1 MYIAKQLR
9 EKSIAEYILYMW
21 QIEDLIRAYGCS
33 LQRIRH
39 EYIDKFDYTDE
50 QKEDMLDWYGNLV
63 RMMNQEGKR
72 ERGHLQINAI
82 IVKDLMDLHN
92 QLMQSAKFPFYNA
105 EYYKVLPFIV
115 ELRNKGDKDVNEVET
130 CLDALYGVMLLRLKK
145 KEITLDT
152 MTAIKEITTFVGM
165 LSDYYQKDKTEGLV
179 FEDEQTKSPHN
190 EHLDYRLQRPTGKRN
205 AVVASKICTTHVV

>member
-21 QIEDLIRAYGCS
+21 QIEDLIRAYDCS

-39 EYIDKFDYTDE
+39 EYIEKFDYTAE
-50 QKEDMLDWYGNLV
+50 QKEEMLDWYGNLV

-92 QLMQSAKFPFYNA
+92 QLMQSTKFPFYNTA
-105 EYYKVLPFIV
+105 YYKVLPFIV
-115 ELRNKGDKDVNEVET
+115 ELRNKGDKEVNEIET
-130 CLDALYGVMLLRLKK
+130 CLDALYGVMLLRLKQ
-145 KEITLDT
+145 KEITPDT

-165 LSDYYQKDKTEGLV
+165 LADYYQKDKREGLV
-179 FEDEQTKSPHN
+179 FEDE
-190 EHLDYRLQRPTGKRN
+190 
-205 AVVASKICTTHVV
+205 

>member
-1 MYIAKQLR
+1 MSPLYSYIYNKEWLIFIPSKHQQMYIAKQLR

-39 EYIDKFDYTDE
+39 EYIDKFDYTAE
-50 QKEDMLDWYGNLV
+50 QKEEMLDWYGNLV

-92 QLMQSAKFPFYNA
+92 LLMQSTKFPFYNTA
-105 EYYKVLPFIV
+105 YYKVLPFIV
-115 ELRNKGDKDVNEVET
+115 ELRNKGDKEVNEIET
-130 CLDALYGVMLLRLKK
+130 CLDALYGVMLLRLKQ
-145 KEITLDT
+145 KEITPDT

-165 LSDYYQKDKTEGLV
+165 LADYYQKDKREGLV
-179 FEDEQTKSPHN
+179 FEDE
-190 EHLDYRLQRPTGKRN
+190 
-205 AVVASKICTTHVV
+205 

>member
-21 QIEDLIRAYGCS
+21 QIEDLIRAYDCS

-39 EYIDKFDYTDE
+39 EYIDKFDYTAE
-50 QKEDMLDWYGNLV
+50 QKEEMLDWYGNLV

-92 QLMQSAKFPFYNA
+92 QLMQSTKFPFYNTA
-105 EYYKVLPFIV
+105 YYKVLPFIV
-115 ELRNKGDKDVNEVET
+115 ELRNKGDKEVNEIET
-130 CLDALYGVMLLRLKK
+130 CLDALYGVMLLRLKQ
-145 KEITLDT
+145 KEITPDT
-152 MTAIKEITTFVGM
+152 MTAIKEISTFVGM
-165 LSDYYQKDKTEGLV
+165 LADYYQKDKREGLV
-179 FEDEQTKSPHN
+179 FEDE
-190 EHLDYRLQRPTGKRN
+190 
-205 AVVASKICTTHVV
+205 

>member
-39 EYIDKFDYTDE
+39 EYIDKFDYTAE
-50 QKEDMLDWYGNLV
+50 QKEEMLDWYGNLV
-63 RMMNQEGKR
+63 RMMNQEGNR

-82 IVKDLMDLHN
+82 IVDDLMNLHN
-92 QLMQSAKFPFYNA
+92 QLIQSTKFPFYNA

-115 ELRNKGDKDVNEVET
+115 ELRNKGDKHVNEIET
-130 CLDALYGVMLLRLKK
+130 CLDALYGVMLLRLKQ
-145 KEITLDT
+145 KEITPDT

-165 LSDYYQKDKTEGLV
+165 LADYYQKDKTEGLI
-179 FEDEQTKSPHN
+179 FEDE
-190 EHLDYRLQRPTGKRN
+190 
-205 AVVASKICTTHVV
+205 

>member
-1 MYIAKQLR
+1 MSPLYSYIYNKEWLIFIPSKHQQMYIAKQLR

-39 EYIDKFDYTDE
+39 EYIDKFDYTAE
-50 QKEDMLDWYGNLV
+50 QKEEMLDWYGNLV

-92 QLMQSAKFPFYNA
+92 LLMQSTKFPFYNA
-105 EYYKVLPFIV
+105 AYYKVLPFIV
-115 ELRNKGDKDVNEVET
+115 ELRNKGDKEVNEIET
-130 CLDALYGVMLLRLKK
+130 CLDALYGVMLLRLKQ
-145 KEITLDT
+145 KEITPDT

-165 LSDYYQKDKTEGLV
+165 LADYYQKDKREGLV
-179 FEDEQTKSPHN
+179 FEDE
-190 EHLDYRLQRPTGKRN
+190 
-205 AVVASKICTTHVV
+205 

>member
-39 EYIDKFDYTDE
+39 EYIDKFDYTAE
-50 QKEDMLDWYGNLV
+50 QKEEMLDWYGNLV

-72 ERGHLQINAI
+72 ERGHLQINTI
-82 IVKDLMDLHN
+82 IVDDLMDLHN
-92 QLMQSAKFPFYNA
+92 QLIQSTKFPFYNA

-115 ELRNKGDKDVNEVET
+115 ELRNKGDKHVNEIET
-130 CLDALYGVMLLRLKK
+130 CLDALYGVMLLRLKQ
-145 KEITLDT
+145 KEITPDT

-165 LSDYYQKDKTEGLV
+165 LADYYQKDKTEGLI
-179 FEDEQTKSPHN
+179 FEDE
-190 EHLDYRLQRPTGKRN
+190 
-205 AVVASKICTTHVV
+205 

>member
-39 EYIDKFDYTDE
+39 EYIDRFDYTAE
-50 QKEDMLDWYGNLV
+50 QKEEMIDWYGNLV

-72 ERGHLQINAI
+72 ERGHLQINTI
-82 IVKDLMDLHN
+82 IVDDLMDLHN
-92 QLMQSAKFPFYNA
+92 QLIQSTKFPFYNA

-115 ELRNKGDKDVNEVET
+115 ELRNKGDKHVNEIET
-130 CLDALYGVMLLRLKK
+130 CLDALYGVMLLRLKQ
-145 KEITLDT
+145 KEITPDT

-165 LSDYYQKDKTEGLV
+165 LADYYQKDKTEGLI
-179 FEDEQTKSPHN
+179 FEDE
-190 EHLDYRLQRPTGKRN
+190 
-205 AVVASKICTTHVV
+205 